1 MKNIKKLLFVFTIS
15 IFTFFLS
22 YSKISAKEVNV
33 YIFYGK
39 ECPHCEAALKYL
51 TSIEKKYDLNI
62 VKYEV
67 WHDTKNQE
75 IMKDIGEYL
84 DFNVRGVPF
93 VIIDNT
99 PISGFMENNTE
110 ETYRYHIKQ
119 ASKDSFYDDVG
130 VKLGVVKEEKKTT
143 SKKSTT
149 VNKNE
154 FMFNVP
160 LIGKV
165 NLKNMSLPIVSIVLG
180 LIDGFNPCA
189 MWVLLFLISTLIG
202 MKDKKRLWILGL
214 TFLITSSLVYL
225 LFMLSFLEFAK
236 FINGVSIIRFLIAIV
251 ALIGGII
258 NLKSYIK
265 SIGKDDGCDVI
276 SEKKRKKYFKKIK
289 EFTHEKKFILALLG
303 TILLA
308 ASVNVIELACSAG
321 IPVIFTSLL
330 AMNNLSGIQ
339 YFIYILIYILF
350 FMLDDLVI
358 FAISVKSME
367 LTGMSTKYSK
377 YSHLIGG
384 ILMLII
390 SILLLVKPE
399 WLMFNF

>member
-330 AMNNLSGIQ
+330 AMNNLSKGLYALYIFLFIF
-339 YFIYILIYILF
+339 YF
-350 FMLDDLVI
+350 
-358 FAISVKSME
+358 SC
-367 LTGMSTKYSK
+367 
-377 YSHLIGG
+377 
-384 ILMLII
+384 LMI
-390 SILLLVKPE
+390 
-399 WLMFNF
+399 